1 MLLFIIGLL
10 SIIETLLE
18 LERLPRLLTLLLA
31 KAISV
36 IIYNVWLLKSVIE
49 LDYALRPTVLV
60 QHLLHLF
67 DFHILYFV
75 RQLPFSRASLAGGAI
90 LHPIALFEI
99 TACKRL
105 YIFIIDLVIVVTA
118 MVFLVDVIV
127 VISQQNVDN
136 ILLFGAAALPLASA
150 AELHLLVLF
159 SRIIKIV
166 LLGSRLLVTFQ
177 RLLSGTSDWK
187 ISTSF

>member
-1 MLLFIIGLL
+1 M
-10 SIIETLLE
+10 
-18 LERLPRLLTLLLA
+18 
-31 KAISV
+31 
-36 IIYNVWLLKSVIE
+36 Y
-49 LDYALRPTVLV
+49 
-60 QHLLHLF
+60 
-67 DFHILYFV
+67 
-75 RQLPFSRASLAGGAI
+75 
-90 LHPIALFEI
+90 PIALFEI

-127 VISQQNVDN
+127 VISQQNVDY
-136 ILLFGAAALPLASA
+136 ILLFGSSALRLASA

-166 LLGSRLLVTFQ
+166 LPGSRLLFTFQ